1 MPTIGD
7 YIILFTDT
15 RKEYL
20 EITDLITW
28 NKWDS
33 VRRKQAYYI
42 RSEYKANNIIPAGE
56 KQTGTLNAPKQNV
69 GEEIIE
75 NSIQKLIRIKDA
87 SCTSNN
93 PEKLVALYEMMLN
106 GILVISQETIGT
118 LATTEELSG
127 KIARFNK
134 NIEEAVKD
142 LNKIVF
148 GIGIGSKPHSP
159 YTKSKGINPFNSTE
173 DLLDN
178 ISTTHLILDYINKNF
193 ISIMSSFI
201 KKKLSDESYKDWF
214 VEDVKKVIKG
224 DPIVLSFFTERINGD
239 ISCIHKIDK
248 NKLFDFLEERDI
260 QFWNKIIKKANN
272 ITAIDKS
279 KKNLPGYKAITFAIS
294 QLNPIRNLCSHI
306 GNIYPAKEWLFFVI
320 NTLIEFADNISFKE
334 EANELRKQLVFEKYR
349 AYPFATEERHYF
361 IPPRTYREVD
371 YEYHYFPI
379 ESDKNNHSCWIKHVE
394 RIQNEKM
401 SADGA
406 DFCDIRQYFFVDTEE
421 RKETAIKLWDYY
433 LDRSLLFSSALL
445 DADAKEDF
453 ISSYPFHPT
462 FLSILYDMEF
472 DFDTILEIC
481 RDAIERAYSAPDY
494 EKCLI
499 MPCDMNLMHPALVKK
514 LSQYFLVPTKYAE
527 WKGSSLLGMQ
537 FVYKNYLEMNV
548 DVENNYVKVFN
559 KNATIA
565 REIVK
570 ALLLLSSSDETK
582 FFSRDDLRFCVL
594 QPGISIEAVEQ
605 SINDLKLF
613 LGQLLDKRG
622 ETSRFGRLTDFSLRM
637 GLFSLEDN
645 EISSEEII
653 DIVKSV
659 GREYQNFD
667 IEKSF
672 AEIPKF
678 KEETLFL
685 KKLKI
690 YFDAIWTDLYCK
702 TIENVD
708 RDDQIMS
715 LGLDVGQ
722 EEQARYSSG
731 SSHSS
736 RD

>member
-1 MPTIGD
+1 MTTIEN
-7 YIILFTDT
+7 YISRFPNIGRRF
-15 RKEYL
+15 
-20 EITDLITW
+20 IAII
-28 NKWDS
+28 NS
-33 VRRKQAYYI
+33 VKDWK
-42 RSEYKANNIIPAGE
+42 RSPFFINPNYKTNISSASE
-56 KQTGTLNAPKQNV
+56 EQTGTSAMNPSKQNV
-69 GEEIIE
+69 GEEIINNVIRYKLHDIE
-75 NSIQKLIRIKDA
+75 DISSISNS
-87 SCTSNN
+87 
-93 PEKLVALYEMMLN
+93 PEKLVASYEMMLN
-106 GILVISQETIGT
+106 GILLIQQETNGK
-118 LATTEELSG
+118 LAKLNNKKAKKLENFKGEL
-127 KIARFNK
+127 
-134 NIEEAVKD
+134 AVAVNN

-148 GIGIGSKPHSP
+148 GINIDSKPHSV
-159 YTKSKGINPFNSTE
+159 YTTSNGINPFNSAE
-173 DLLDN
+173 ELLDN
-178 ISTTHLILDYINKNF
+178 ISTTHKILDYINKEC
-193 ISIMSSFI
+193 ISIIVSFV
-201 KKKLSDESYKDWF
+201 KESLSDTEYNGF
-214 VEDVKKVIKG
+214 VDNVKKAIKA
-224 DPIVLSFFTERINGD
+224 DPIVLSFFTDKFDKD
-239 ISCIHKIDK
+239 ISSITEIDRCQ
-248 NKLFDFLEERDI
+248 LFDFLLERDI
-260 QFWNKIIKKANN
+260 QFW
-272 ITAIDKS
+272 
-279 KKNLPGYKAITFAIS
+279 KNLYLSFPEGKTIRSAIL

-334 EANELRKQLVFEKYR
+334 EANELRKQLVFEKHR
-349 AYPFATEERHYF
+349 AYPFSANERHYF

-371 YEYHYFPI
+371 YEYHYFPVK
-379 ESDKNNHSCWIKHVE
+379 SDKNNHSCWIKHVE

-406 DFCDIRQYFFVDTEE
+406 DFCDIHQYFFVDTEE

-453 ISSYPFHPT
+453 INSYPFHPT

-472 DFDTILEIC
+472 DVDTILEIC

-548 DVENNYVKVFN
+548 DVENKYVKVFN
-559 KNATIA
+559 KNSTIA

-582 FFSRDDLRFCVL
+582 FFSRDDLRYCVL
-594 QPGISIEAVEQ
+594 QPGISIKAVEQ
-605 SINDLKLF
+605 SINDLELF
-613 LGQLLDKRG
+613 LGQLLDKKG

-637 GLFSLEDN
+637 ELFSLEDN

-722 EEQARYSSG
+722 EEQARHSSG